1 MKPLRIYELL
11 RYFERVVRDDPI
23 LRRVQ
28 VEGEVANLSRN
39 RYTYFDL
46 KDDKALVHCV
56 DFEGI
61 VPESIQNGAQITLLA
76 NAMVYEKQGKFE
88 LRAIALEQKGQG
100 QILLEREK
108 RKRKLEAEGLF
119 RAERKRPLPR
129 YPKVIGLITSREGAV
144 LHDFGN
150 EVNRRFPLTRIIVA
164 SASVQGE
171 NAANEMRR
179 ALRALI
185 ELPAESAP
193 DLIVL
198 ARGGGSDEDLSAFH
212 DEKLV
217 RDLAACPIP
226 IVSAVGHQVDT
237 TLCDL
242 VADARAS
249 TPTEAAILATPDAQ
263 ALHQTLA
270 DRMRHFSFQW
280 QRGMDARLL
289 YLENIQ
295 RRIEA
300 KRPSRRIEERKRLL
314 QSIQYRLQIAFQ
326 NRLQYLHCRIDER
339 IKEAAL
345 VRERRLMQTTWQ
357 VKDLEKHP
365 VLAGAL
371 RVGMSYFLQSGDY
384 CYRIA
389 VEKKEKK
396 DVL

>member
-1 MKPLRIYELL
+1 MKPLRISELV

-23 LRRVQ
+23 LKRVQ

-46 KDDKALVHCV
+46 KDEKALVHCV
-56 DFEGI
+56 DFDGI
-61 VPESIQNGAQITLLA
+61 VPQTIQNGAQITLFA

-88 LRAIALEQKGQG
+88 LRAIALEQRGQG
-100 QILLEREK
+100 QILLDREQ
-108 RKRKLEAEGLF
+108 RKQKLEAEGLF
-119 RAERKRPLPR
+119 RSERKRPLPR
-129 YPKVIGLITSREGAV
+129 YPQVIGLIISREGAV

-150 EVNRRFPLTRIIVA
+150 EINRRYPLARIVVS

-171 NAANEMRR
+171 NAAKEMRS

-185 ELPAESAP
+185 DLPTESIP

-226 IVSAVGHQVDT
+226 IISAVGHQVDT

-249 TPTEAAILATPDAQ
+249 TPTEAAILATPDAH
-263 ALHQTLA
+263 ALHQSLA

-280 QRGMDARLL
+280 QRGMDVRLL

-295 RRIEA
+295 RRIEER
-300 KRPSRRIEERKRLL
+300 RPSRRIEEQKRLL
-314 QSIQYRLQIAFQ
+314 QSKQYRLQMAFQ
-326 NRLQYLHCRIDER
+326 NRLQYLHLRIDER
-339 IKEAAL
+339 VKEAAL
-345 VRERRLMQTTWQ
+345 VRERRLLQTTWQ
-357 VKDLEKHP
+357 VNDLEKHP

-371 RVGMSYFLQSGDY
+371 RVGMSYFLQSKDY
-384 CYRIA
+384 CYRIV

-396 DVL
+396 DAL

>member
-1 MKPLRIYELL
+1 MKPLRISELV

-23 LRRVQ
+23 LKRVQ

-46 KDDKALVHCV
+46 KDEKALVHCV
-56 DFEGI
+56 DFDGI
-61 VPESIQNGAQITLLA
+61 VPQTIQNGAQITLFA

-88 LRAIALEQKGQG
+88 LRAIALEQNGKGQL
-100 QILLEREK
+100 LLEREQ
-108 RKRKLEAEGLF
+108 RKQKLEAEGLF
-119 RAERKRPLPR
+119 RSERKRPLPR
-129 YPKVIGLITSREGAV
+129 YPQVIGLITSREGAV

-150 EVNRRFPLTRIIVA
+150 EINRRYPLARIVVS

-171 NAANEMRR
+171 NAAKEMRS

-185 ELPAESAP
+185 DLPTESIP

-226 IVSAVGHQVDT
+226 IISAVGHQVDT

-249 TPTEAAILATPDAQ
+249 TPTEAAILATPDAH
-263 ALHQTLA
+263 ALHQSLA

-280 QRGMDARLL
+280 QRGMDVRLL

-295 RRIEA
+295 RRIEER
-300 KRPSRRIEERKRLL
+300 RPSRRIEEQKRLL
-314 QSIQYRLQIAFQ
+314 QSKQYRLQMAFQ
-326 NRLQYLHCRIDER
+326 NWLQYLHLRIDER
-339 IKEAAL
+339 VKEAAL
-345 VRERRLMQTTWQ
+345 VRERRLLQTTWQ

-371 RVGMSYFLQSGDY
+371 RVGMSYFLQSKDY
-384 CYRIA
+384 CYRIV

-396 DVL
+396 DAL

>member
-1 MKPLRIYELL
+1 MKPLRISELV

-23 LRRVQ
+23 LKRVQ

-39 RYTYFDL
+39 HYTYFDL
-46 KDDKALVHCV
+46 KDEKALVHCV
-56 DFEGI
+56 DFDGI
-61 VPESIQNGAQITLLA
+61 VPQTIQNGVQITLFA

-108 RKRKLEAEGLF
+108 RKQKLEAEGLF
-119 RAERKRPLPR
+119 RSDRKRPLPR
-129 YPKVIGLITSREGAV
+129 YPQVIGLITSREGAV

-150 EVNRRFPLTRIIVA
+150 EVNRRYPLARIVVS

-171 NAANEMRR
+171 NATNEMRS

-185 ELPAESAP
+185 DLPTQLIP
-193 DLIVL
+193 DVIVL

-226 IVSAVGHQVDT
+226 VISAVGHQVDT

-249 TPTEAAILATPDAQ
+249 TPTEAAILATPDAHT
-263 ALHQTLA
+263 LHQSLA
-270 DRMRHFSFQW
+270 DRMLHFSFQW
-280 QRGMDARLL
+280 QRGMDTRLL

-295 RRIEA
+295 RRIEER
-300 KRPSRRIEERKRLL
+300 RPSRRIEEQKRLL
-314 QSIQYRLQIAFQ
+314 QSKQYRLQMTFQ
-326 NRLQYLHCRIDER
+326 NRLQYLHLRIDER
-339 IKEAAL
+339 VKEATS
-345 VRERRLMQTTWQ
+345 VRERRLLQTTWQ
-357 VKDLEKHP
+357 VNDLEKHP

-396 DVL
+396 DAL

>member
-1 MKPLRIYELL
+1 MKPLRISELV

-23 LRRVQ
+23 LKRVQ

-46 KDDKALVHCV
+46 KDEKALVHCV
-56 DFEGI
+56 DFDGI
-61 VPESIQNGAQITLLA
+61 VPQTIQNGAQITLFA

-88 LRAIALEQKGQG
+88 LQAIALEQRGQG
-100 QILLEREK
+100 QILLDREQ
-108 RKRKLEAEGLF
+108 RKQKLEAEGLF
-119 RAERKRPLPR
+119 RTERKRPLPR
-129 YPKVIGLITSREGAV
+129 YPQVIGLITSREGAV

-150 EVNRRFPLTRIIVA
+150 EINRRYPLARIVVS

-171 NAANEMRR
+171 NAAKEMRS

-185 ELPAESAP
+185 DLPTESIP

-226 IVSAVGHQVDT
+226 IISAVGHQVDM

-249 TPTEAAILATPDAQ
+249 TPTEAAILATPDART
-263 ALHQTLA
+263 LHQSLA

-280 QRGMDARLL
+280 QRGMDVRLL

-295 RRIEA
+295 RRIEER
-300 KRPSRRIEERKRLL
+300 RPSRRIEEQKRLL
-314 QSIQYRLQIAFQ
+314 QSKQYRLQMAFQ
-326 NRLQYLHCRIDER
+326 NRLQYLHLRIDER
-339 IKEAAL
+339 VKEAAL
-345 VRERRLMQTTWQ
+345 VRERRLLQTTWQ

-371 RVGMSYFLQSGDY
+371 RVGMSYFLQSKDY
-384 CYRIA
+384 CYRIV

-396 DVL
+396 DAL

>member
-1 MKPLRIYELL
+1 
-11 RYFERVVRDDPI
+11 
-23 LRRVQ
+23 
-28 VEGEVANLSRN
+28 
-39 RYTYFDL
+39 
-46 KDDKALVHCV
+46 
-56 DFEGI
+56 
-61 VPESIQNGAQITLLA
+61 
-76 NAMVYEKQGKFE
+76 MVYEKQGKFE
-88 LRAIALEQKGQG
+88 LRAIALEQNGKGQL
-100 QILLEREK
+100 LLEREK
-108 RKRKLEAEGLF
+108 RKQKLEAEGLF
-119 RAERKRPLPR
+119 RSERKRPLPR

-150 EVNRRFPLTRIIVA
+150 EVNRRYPLARIVV
-164 SASVQGE
+164 SSTSVQGE
-171 NAANEMRR
+171 NAAKEMRS

-185 ELPAESAP
+185 DLPTESIP

-226 IVSAVGHQVDT
+226 IISAVGHQVDT

-249 TPTEAAILATPDAQ
+249 TPTEAAILATPDAHT
-263 ALHQTLA
+263 LHQSLA

-280 QRGMDARLL
+280 RRGMDVRLL

-295 RRIEA
+295 RRIEER
-300 KRPSRRIEERKRLL
+300 RPSRRIEEQKRFL
-314 QSIQYRLQIAFQ
+314 QSKQYRLQMAFQ
-326 NRLQYLHCRIDER
+326 NRLQYLHLRIDER
-339 IKEAAL
+339 VKEAAL
-345 VRERRLMQTTWQ
+345 VRERRLLQTTWQ
-357 VKDLEKHP
+357 VNDLEKHP